1 MNKKLL
7 AAILATA
14 AIAFSCTVKDE
25 PAALTSDS
33 LFSATATVE
42 DFVLDGATKTIL
54 SATGNQVTIEFS
66 DDDILNLYPVNPA
79 GDGLPFKVLENKG
92 SSCIFDGRERGFGLF
107 EGTTY
112 AASYPGTGNGDVAP
126 AATEVPFDFTG
137 QWLWDFGATDFLYAT
152 GIEPK
157 EKEGCKFTMKHLGAL
172 LSIKVTFDKATPI
185 TELSLTS
192 DKTPFILSGTV
203 DLTVNPVVILPG
215 KTAKTVSM
223 SLDPEAYT
231 KASAEVFSVDAG
243 EVVNFFMM
251 IAPVDMTGSTIQVEV
266 KNGKEVVASSEIKG
280 KNFAAGT
287 AYAVSVEPEE
297 PLGDP
302 IDLSEDETANTYIVS
317 EPGYYSFDATIAGN
331 GKKVSWLAAFASY
344 AYPEYSARTGLKK
357 FTGDGVE
364 VILNQNNCVSD
375 VSFEDGRIL
384 FKATGAKGNA
394 KLTLTN
400 GGARVWTWVI
410 WCTEE
415 PSVHAITVDDVV
427 TYHIMD
433 RNLGATSSG
442 SILPNSIEEVAGLYY
457 QYGNPIGYTWEEFEN
472 GVLAQMN
479 GSATMKHALA
489 DFPNN
494 PNLNCTVNERGLPN
508 GGDYYWFFPYL
519 DGVPDK
525 TLYGK
530 LWGAG
535 SMVSEDLEFGDMT
548 KKTLYDP
555 CPAGYKVMGYDT
567 FDGYDDVEY
576 SNAFGVY
583 VAVDDGDLFIPYN
596 GFAWTIEYGYYWA
609 GRGPYP
615 CTIEG
620 VGGPYASLWTSGH
633 NGKNV
638 SVANAWAAR
647 SADRGVRTSEGLADG
662 TSHIVARGL
671 GVRCILDEFGDEE

>member
-1 MNKKLL
+1 MNKKIL

-25 PAALTSDS
+25 PDTLRSDALS
-33 LFSATATVE
+33 SATATVE
-42 DFVLDGATKTIL
+42 DFVLDGAATKTTF
-54 SATGNQVTIEFS
+54 SVVGNTPSFS
-66 DDDILNLYPVNPA
+66 FNDDDILNFYPINPT
-79 GDGLPFKVLENKG
+79 GDALPFKVLENKG
-92 SSCIFDGRERGFGLF
+92 TSCIFDGRERGFGLF
-107 EGTTY
+107 EGLTY
-112 AASYPGTGNGDVAP
+112 AAFYPGTGDGDVAP

-137 QWLWDFGATDFLYAT
+137 QWLYDLGAVDFLYAT
-152 GIEPK
+152 NIQPK
-157 EKEGCKFTMKHLGAL
+157 EKEGCTFTMKHLGAL
-172 LSIKVTFDKATPI
+172 LPITVTFDKTATL

-192 DKTPFILSGTV
+192 SETPFILSGTV
-203 DLTVNPVVILPG
+203 DLTKDPVEVKPV
-215 KTAKTVSM
+215 KTAKSVSI
-223 SLDPEAYT
+223 SLNPVNT
-231 KASAEVFSVDAG
+231 KADVFSVEAG
-243 EVVNFFMM
+243 ETVPFYIMLC
-251 IAPVDMTGSTIQVEV
+251 APVDMTGSTIKLEI
-266 KNGKEVVASSEIKG
+266 KNGNDVIASSEFEG
-280 KNFAAGT
+280 KKYEPGT
-287 AYAVSVEPEE
+287 AYNTVVE

-302 IDLSEDETANTYIVS
+302 IDLSAEETANTYIVS

-331 GKKVSWLAAFASY
+331 GKKVSWVAAFASY

-410 WCTEE
+410 WCTDE

-442 SILPNSIEEVAGLYY
+442 SVLPNSIEEVAGLYY
-457 QYGNPIGYTWEEFEN
+457 QYGNPIGYTWEEYEN
-472 GVLAQMN
+472 GGVLAQMN

-555 CPAGYKVMGYDT
+555 CPAGYKVMGWDT
-567 FDGYDDVEY
+567 FEGYDDVEY

>member
-1 MNKKLL
+1 MKRTLI
-7 AAILATA
+7 AAIMATA
-14 AIAFSCTVKDE
+14 AIAFSCAEREE
-25 PAALTSDS
+25 PSDLNGDS
-33 LFSATATVE
+33 LVSDPIATIE
-42 DFVLDGATKTIL
+42 DFILDGTTTKTSL
-54 SATGNQVTIEFS
+54 SIGDNKVLFAFN
-66 DDDILNLYPVNPA
+66 DDDVLRVYPGSSPYGTRFYVE
-79 GDGLPFKVLENKG
+79 ENKG
-92 SSCIFDGRERGFGLF
+92 TSCIFKATGFKLV
-107 EGTTY
+107 EGETY
-112 AASYPGTGNGDVAP
+112 AAFYPGTSTDYLQNAIKV
-126 AATEVPFDFTG
+126 DFTG
-137 QWLWDFGATDFLYAT
+137 QVQGEIGAADFLYAAAIKPVN
-152 GIEPK
+152 GA
-157 EKEGCKFTMKHLGAL
+157 CRFSMKHLGAL
-172 LSIKVTFDKATPI
+172 MLMDVTFEKAGTFK
-185 TELSLTS
+185 ELSLTS
-192 DKTPFILSGTV
+192 SNTPFFTAGTV
-203 DLTVNPVVILPG
+203 DLTADPIAVTGTTTSNTITLALGGADGMSVAAG
-215 KTAKTVSM
+215 QTVTF
-223 SLDPEAYT
+223 Y
-231 KASAEVFSVDAG
+231 
-243 EVVNFFMM
+243 MM
-251 IAPVDMTGSTIQVEV
+251 IAPVDMSSNTITMEL
-266 KNGKEVVASSEIKG
+266 KNGDDVISSEFVG
-280 KNFAAGT
+280 KNYVPGK
-287 AYAVSVEPEE
+287 AYMVSADPGE

-302 IDLSEDETANTYIVS
+302 IDLSAEETANTYIVS

-331 GKKVSWLAAFASY
+331 GKKVSWVAAFASY

-410 WCTEE
+410 WCTDE

-442 SILPNSIEEVAGLYY
+442 SVLPNSIEEVAGLYY
-457 QYGNPIGYTWEEFEN
+457 QYGNPLGYTWEEFEN

-555 CPAGYKVMGYDT
+555 CPAGYKVMGWDT
-567 FDGYDDVEY
+567 FEGYDDVEY

>member
-1 MNKKLL
+1 MKRTLI
-7 AAILATA
+7 AAIMATA
-14 AIAFSCTVKDE
+14 AIAFSCAEREE
-25 PAALTSDS
+25 PSDLNGDS
-33 LFSATATVE
+33 LVSDPIATIE
-42 DFVLDGATKTIL
+42 DFILDGTTTKTSL
-54 SATGNQVTIEFS
+54 SIGDNKVLFAFN
-66 DDDILNLYPVNPA
+66 DDDVLRVYPGSSPYGTRFYVE
-79 GDGLPFKVLENKG
+79 ENKG
-92 SSCIFDGRERGFGLF
+92 TSCIFKATGFKLV
-107 EGTTY
+107 EGETY
-112 AASYPGTGNGDVAP
+112 AAFYPGTSTDYLQNAIKV
-126 AATEVPFDFTG
+126 DFTG
-137 QWLWDFGATDFLYAT
+137 QVQGEIGAADFLYAAAIKPVN
-152 GIEPK
+152 GA
-157 EKEGCKFTMKHLGAL
+157 CRFSMKHLGAL
-172 LSIKVTFDKATPI
+172 MLMDVTFEKAGTFK
-185 TELSLTS
+185 ELSLTS
-192 DKTPFILSGTV
+192 SNTPFFTAGTV
-203 DLTVNPVVILPG
+203 DLTADPIAVTGTTTSNTITLALGGADGMSVAAG
-215 KTAKTVSM
+215 QTVTF
-223 SLDPEAYT
+223 Y
-231 KASAEVFSVDAG
+231 
-243 EVVNFFMM
+243 MM
-251 IAPVDMTGSTIQVEV
+251 IAPVDMSSNTITMEL
-266 KNGKEVVASSEIKG
+266 KNGDDVISSEFVG
-280 KNFAAGT
+280 KNYVPGK
-287 AYAVSVEPEE
+287 AYMVSADPGE

-302 IDLSEDETANTYIVS
+302 IDLSAEETANTYIVS

-331 GKKVSWLAAFASY
+331 GKKVSWVAAFASY

-410 WCTEE
+410 WCTDE

-442 SILPNSIEEVAGLYY
+442 SVLPNSIEDVAGLYY
-457 QYGNPIGYTWEEFEN
+457 QYGNPLGYTWEEFEN

-508 GGDYYWFFPYL
+508 GGDYYWFFPDL

-555 CPAGYKVMGYDT
+555 CPAGYKVMGWDT
-567 FDGYDDVEY
+567 FEGYDDVEY